1 MLKIEAK
8 KPNQTPL
15 QEPDQDIICSKNHPT
30 SSLAQ
35 GDNRCCNPFEIRAWF
50 LHVGNG
56 QSDDPFCF
64 NPFEIRAWFLQSIP
78 ATRAKH

>member
-35 GDNRCCNPFEIRAWF
+35 GANSAK
-50 LHVGNG
+50 L
-56 QSDDPFCF
+56 
-64 NPFEIRAWFLQSIP
+64 P
-78 ATRAKH
+78 A